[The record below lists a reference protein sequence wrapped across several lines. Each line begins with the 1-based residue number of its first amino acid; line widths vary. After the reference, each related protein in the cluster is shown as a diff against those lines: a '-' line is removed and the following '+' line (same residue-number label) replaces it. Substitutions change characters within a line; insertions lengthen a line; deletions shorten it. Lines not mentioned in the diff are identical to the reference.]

1 MNNALFNYG
10 LMYSENSLEHLAR
23 QTARR
28 YCEKQYSASGNR
40 KSKTYTATPSKVWQ
54 NIETAETTAQSGG
67 LLFWKQLS
75 DDIARYNALYKDNG
89 ETVKTAVKVES
100 GEIEQSV
107 DMETTK
113 ALENASI
120 DNSTAVDF
128 VSECFA
134 CMLSAYRQLEQ
145 FAERNKIILTAEQ
158 CRLYLIKQGAKGC
171 YKIQK
176 QEFPRHKQNGKNS
189 FVYITDI
196 NEQADILTAVDDY
209 EQLFNNAVLAD
220 LFSILNAREQL
231 VITEHYVKGY
241 SYKAIAEQHTD
252 FFKNGNAV
260 RVSCQRIIAKM
271 QEYAKAHKIT
281 A

>member
-1 MNNALFNYG
+1 MKNALFNYG

-28 YCEKQYSASGNR
+28 YCEKQFSASGNR

-54 NIETAETTAQSGG
+54 NVETVETTAQSGG
-67 LLFWKQLS
+67 LLFWKQLA

-89 ETVKTAVKVES
+89 ETVKTAVKIES
-100 GEIEQSV
+100 GEISQSV

-120 DNSTAVDF
+120 DNSTAADF

-134 CMLSAYRQLEQ
+134 YMLQAYRQLEQ
-145 FAERNKIILTAEQ
+145 FAERNKILLTAEQ

-196 NEQADILTAVDDY
+196 NEQADSLTAVDEY
-209 EQLFNNAVLAD
+209 EQIFDNSVLAD

-231 VITEHYVKGY
+231 IIKEHYLCGY
-241 SYKAIAEQHTD
+241 SYKAIAENHKDMFT
-252 FFKNGNAV
+252 NTANAKLTASRTV
-260 RVSCQRIIAKM
+260 AKM